1 MVMTQSLIVL
11 DTNIALYYLG
21 GRLTTPLPNGLYHVS
36 IITEMELLSYPNLS
50 QAEEQQIQS
59 FLSQL
64 LIVNIDGPIKNIAIA
79 LRKQYRLKLPD
90 AIVAA
95 TAQSLNALLLSNDK
109 KLSNITTLKTQLL
122 PIV

>member
-1 MVMTQSLIVL
+1 MVVNQSRILL

-21 GRLTTPLPNGLYHVS
+21 GRLTTPLPKGQYYIS

-50 QAEEQQIQS
+50 STEEQQIQN

-64 LIVNIDGPIKNIAIA
+64 LIVDINNSIKKMAIS

-90 AIVAA
+90 AIIAA
-95 TAQSLNALLLSNDK
+95 TAQSLQAILLTNDNR
-109 KLSNITTLKTQLL
+109 LCNIGSLLTQSMS
-122 PIV
+122 II

>member
-1 MVMTQSLIVL
+1 MVVKRSPILL

-21 GRLTTPLPNGLYHVS
+21 GRLTETLPKGEYYIS

-50 QAEEQQIQS
+50 PTEEQQIQN

-64 LIVNIDGPIKNIAIA
+64 LIVNIDNSIKKMAIA

-90 AIVAA
+90 AIIAA
-95 TAQSLNALLLSNDK
+95 TAKSLNALLLTNDL
-109 KLSNITTLKTQLL
+109 KLSNIESLMTRSM
-122 PIV
+122 PIN

>member
-1 MVMTQSLIVL
+1 MVVNKSPILL

-21 GRLTTPLPNGLYHVS
+21 GRLTVSLPVGTYYVS

-50 QAEEQQIQS
+50 LSEEQQIQN

-64 LIVNIDGPIKNIAIA
+64 FIVNIDNSIKKMAIS

-90 AIVAA
+90 AIIAA
-95 TAQSLNALLLSNDK
+95 TAQSLQAILLTNDL
-109 KLSNITTLKTQLL
+109 KLSNIESLITQSM
-122 PIV
+122 PIK